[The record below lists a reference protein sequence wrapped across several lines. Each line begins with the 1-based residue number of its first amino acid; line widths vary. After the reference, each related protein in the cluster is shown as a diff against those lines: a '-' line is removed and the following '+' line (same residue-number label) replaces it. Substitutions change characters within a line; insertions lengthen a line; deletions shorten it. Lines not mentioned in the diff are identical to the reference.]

1 MDRRS
6 FLLTPAVAAAAAQ
19 APVTPSSPAGSAAP
33 AAAAPKLPTRPKVPG
48 TLSLRGRTRTP
59 EQVGGTGAIEK
70 ELRWNVAQ
78 TAIIII
84 DMWDTHDCL
93 CAAQRV
99 AAMAIRMNPI
109 VNAARTMGVQIIHA
123 PSDTMKYYEGTPW
136 RTRMQQAA
144 HVAPPFRIGQTTRTP
159 EEARTFPISDGCDD
173 PVPNRWRGPAPPTT
187 RGNYPWER
195 ENAALEITGYDGISD
210 DGEEIYNFLKQEGIT
225 NVALMGVH
233 ANICIMNRAFGCRE
247 MTRLGFNT
255 VVVRDLIDAAYDP
268 RKRPFVSSARG
279 TELVAEFIE
288 SHWCPSILSADLTQ
302 IVTGTAGPATA

>member
-1 MDRRS
+1 
-6 FLLTPAVAAAAAQ
+6 
-19 APVTPSSPAGSAAP
+19 
-33 AAAAPKLPTRPKVPG
+33 
-48 TLSLRGRTRTP
+48 
-59 EQVGGTGAIEK
+59 VGGTGATEK
-70 ELRWNVAQ
+70 ELRWEVAQ

-84 DMWDTHDCL
+84 DMWDTHTCL

-123 PSDTMKYYEGTPW
+123 PSDTMKYYTGWPW
-136 RTRMQQAA
+136 RIRMQQAPT
-144 HVAPPFRIGQTTRTP
+144 APSVIPVRATDRTP
-159 EEARTFPISDGCDD
+159 EEVRTFPINDGCDD

-195 ENAALEITGYDGISD
+195 ESPSIEITGYDGISD
-210 DGEEIYNFLKQEGIT
+210 DGQEIYNFLKQEGIT

-268 RKRPFVSSARG
+268 RRRPFVSNARG